1 MPEQEQRGRVL
12 KNQPLVTQQLL
23 TPYQSQYY
31 AWLLTRRAASDTVE
45 SLAPT
50 LVDSQVDLNPHQ
62 VEAAL
67 FACTNPLS
75 RGVILADEVGLGK
88 TIEAGLVISQR
99 WAERRRRLLIIVP
112 ANLRKQWH
120 QELQDKFNLQSLILE
135 AKNYNTILSQENQNP
150 FLMPGFSQTGPV
162 ICSYQFAKAK
172 AADIKDINWD
182 LVVLDEAHRL
192 RNVYKTSNV
201 IAKTIKEALAHVHS
215 KVLLTATPL
224 QNSLLELYGLVSMID
239 DRVFGDLD
247 SFRAQFTQPNPI
259 QKNKEQAFAALRSR
273 IAPICKR
280 TLRRQVQQY
289 VPYTARRA
297 IVEEFTPSTEEREL
311 SALVADYLRRPNLKA
326 LPDGQRQLI
335 SLVLWKLLASS
346 THAIAG
352 ALETMAKRLQGV
364 LDEDEKL
371 PTNIPDLAEALIDDY
386 ESLDEVA
393 EERANEW
400 NAPES
405 GNEPSLMHERDVVAQ
420 EIEELRHFKSLAT
433 NIRDNAKGRALLT
446 ALTRAF
452 AELER
457 LGAPKKAIIFTE
469 SRRTQDYLLSLLAQ
483 SQYAGH
489 DGKGIVLFNGTNSD
503 ARAQAFYK
511 DWLVRHKGTDKIS
524 GSRTAD
530 TRAALVEHFQERG
543 TVMIATEAGA
553 EGINLQFCSLVI
565 NYDLPW
571 NPQRIEQ
578 RIGRCHR
585 YGQKFDVVVVNFVD
599 RSNEADARVYELLAQ
614 KFQLFEGVFG
624 ASDEV
629 LGAIGSGVDFERRIA
644 DIYQNCRDPEAIKH
658 SFEQLQLDLSGE
670 INEAM
675 VKTRQLLLE
684 NFDEE
689 VQDKLRIRADDAS
702 RARNRYERM
711 LMELT
716 RAELHDHAEFDDDG
730 FRLLHSP
737 CADLEGIAPDSIP
750 LIPLGRYELP
760 RRSGDSHL
768 YRIGHPLAA
777 WVTQQAINRQLPA
790 HLPTERLVFDYD
802 GNKTQVSTLKAHRGQ
817 TGWLTVSLI
826 TVDALGQQE
835 QHLIVAATTAQGVLL
850 AEDDP
855 EKLLR
860 LPAHISPS
868 PLAGEG
874 WGEGAALAALSG
886 NQAARKTTLLREINQ
901 RNLGYFEQEVEK
913 LDAWADDLKLGLEQ
927 EIKGIDVEIKE
938 VRRTAAISPT
948 LEEKLSHQKRQRELE
963 TKRSKLR
970 RELFAR
976 QDEVEAQ
983 RNDLITQL
991 EVQLQQQVEE
1001 QTLFTIEWELK

>member
-1 MPEQEQRGRVL
+1 M
-12 KNQPLVTQQLL
+12 QQAL

-31 AWLLTRRAASDTVE
+31 AWLLTRRAASNSVD
-45 SLAPT
+45 SLAST

-67 FACTNPLS
+67 FACQNPLS

-99 WAERRRRLLIIVP
+99 WAERRRRILIITP

-120 QELQDKFNLQSLILE
+120 QEMQDKFSLECLLLE
-135 AKNYNTILSQENQNP
+135 AKNYNAIVKQEGQNP
-150 FLMPGFSQTGPV
+150 FRIAGRPI

-172 AADIKDINWD
+172 ADSIKEIEWD
-182 LVVLDEAHRL
+182 LVVMDEAHRM

-201 IAKTIKEALAHVHS
+201 IAKTLKDALARVHS

-247 SFRAQFTQPNPI
+247 SFRSQFITQ
-259 QKNKEQAFAALRSR
+259 NKEQAFSSLRTR
-273 IAPICKR
+273 LAPVCKR

-289 VPYTARRA
+289 VSYTARRA
-297 IVEEFTPSTEEREL
+297 IVEEFTPSSEEKEL

-346 THAIAG
+346 TNAIAG

-364 LDEDEKL
+364 LDKAPD
-371 PTNIPDLAEALIDDY
+371 IPDLADELDEDY
-386 ESLDEVA
+386 ESLDETA
-393 EERANEW
+393 DEW
-400 NAPES
+400 NGEDNGDVPMEQ
-405 GNEPSLMHERDVVAQ
+405 NEREAIAH
-420 EIEELRHFKSLAT
+420 EIEELRHFKTLAT
-433 NIRDNAKGRALLT
+433 NIRDNSKGKALLT
-446 ALTRAF
+446 ALERAF

-457 LGAPKKAIIFTE
+457 LGAAKKAIIFTE
-469 SRRTQDYLLSLLAQ
+469 SRKTQDYLLTLLADTP
-483 SQYAGH
+483 YG
-489 DGKGIVLFNGTNSD
+489 DGIVLFNGTNSD
-503 ARAQAFYK
+503 PRAQAVYK
-511 DWLVRHKGTDKIS
+511 DWLKRHEGTDKIS
-524 GSRTAD
+524 GSKTAD
-530 TRAALVEHFQERG
+530 TRAALVEHFKERG

-585 YGQKFDVVVVNFVD
+585 YGQKHDVVVVNFVD

-644 DIYQNCRDPEAIKH
+644 DIYQNCRDPEDIKTR
-658 SFEQLQLDLSGE
+658 FEQLQLDLSGE
-670 INEAM
+670 ISEAM
-675 VKTRQLLLE
+675 IKTRQLLLE

-689 VQDKLRIRADDAS
+689 VQDKLRIRAEDS
-702 RARNRYERM
+702 RAARGRYERM
-711 LMELT
+711 LMDLTKVELG
-716 RAELHDHAEFDDDG
+716 DCAEFDDDG
-730 FRLLHSP
+730 FVLRRLPDAELK
-737 CADLEGIAPDSIP
+737 GIE
-750 LIPLGRYELP
+750 LGRYELP
-760 RRSGDSHL
+760 RRSSEAHL
-768 YRIGHPLAA
+768 FRLGHLLAE
-777 WVTQQAINRQLPA
+777 WVVHQAKARQLPCA
-790 HLPTERLVFDYD
+790 RLVFNYDDY
-802 GNKTQVSTLKAHRGQ
+802 GTQVSTLKAYRGQ
-817 TGWLTVSLI
+817 CGWLTVKLV
-826 TVDALGQQE
+826 TVEALGSQE
-835 QHLIVAATTAQGVLL
+835 QNLLVSATTADGVAL
-850 AEDDP
+850 AENDP

-860 LPAHISPS
+860 FPAKT
-868 PLAGEG
+868 
-874 WGEGAALAALSG
+874 
-886 NQAARKTTLLREINQ
+886 QAAGLFKEGDATLLADIESRKLQLLREINQ

-927 EIKGIDVEIKE
+927 EIKEIDREIKE
-938 VRRTAAISPT
+938 VRSTAAMSPT
-948 LEEKLSHQKRQRELE
+948 LDEKLHWQKHQRELE
-963 TKRSKLR
+963 SKRSKLR
-970 RELFAR
+970 RELFNR
-976 QDEVEAQ
+976 QDEVESQ
-983 RNDLITQL
+983 RNDLIAQL
-991 EVQLQQQVEE
+991 EHQLQQQVEE
-1001 QTLFTIEWELK
+1001 QTLFTIEWELV

>member
-1 MPEQEQRGRVL
+1 MGFRAPELEIEIEKQQTCLPHVERQQGSNFV
-12 KNQPLVTQQLL
+12 KQPLLTQ
-23 TPYQSQYY
+23 YQSQYY
-31 AWLLTRRAASDTVE
+31 AWLLTRRAASDSVE
-45 SLAPT
+45 SLAST

-135 AKNYNTILSQENQNP
+135 AKNYNSIRKQENQNP
-150 FLMPGFSQTGPV
+150 FLMSSGPV

-172 AADIKDINWD
+172 AADIKGINWD

-247 SFRAQFTQPNPI
+247 SFRAQFTQPNR
-259 QKNKEQAFAALRSR
+259 EQAFAALRTR

-297 IVEEFTPSTEEREL
+297 IVEEFTPSSEEREL
-311 SALVADYLRRPNLKA
+311 SVLVADYLRRPNLKA

-364 LDEDEKL
+364 LDDI
-371 PTNIPDLAEALIDDY
+371 TNIPDLAEALDEDY
-386 ESLDEVA
+386 ESLDETA
-393 EERANEW
+393 DEW
-400 NAPES
+400 NDPDSGSAP
-405 GNEPSLMHERDVVAQ
+405 PSKSDRDAVAQ
-420 EIEELRHFKSLAT
+420 EIAELRHFKSLAT
-433 NIRDNAKGRALLT
+433 NIRDNAKGKALLT
-446 ALTRAF
+446 ALERAF

-469 SRRTQDYLLSLLAQ
+469 SRRTQEYLLSLLAETH
-483 SQYAGH
+483 YGE
-489 DGKGIVLFNGTNSD
+489 GIVLFNGTNSD
-503 ARAQAFYK
+503 GRAQAVYK
-511 DWLVRHKGTDKIS
+511 DWLARHKGTDKIS
-524 GSRTAD
+524 GSKTAD

-644 DIYQNCRDPEAIKH
+644 DIYQNCRDPEAIKS

-689 VQDKLRIRADDAS
+689 VQDKLRIRADDS
-702 RARNRYERM
+702 SKARNRYERM
-711 LMELT
+711 LMDLT
-716 RAELHDHAEFDDDG
+716 RAELGDHAEFDADG
-730 FRLLHSP
+730 FTLLHSP
-737 CADLEGIAPDSIP
+737 SAELDGVA
-750 LIPLGRYELP
+750 LGRYELP

-777 WVTQQAINRQLPA
+777 WIAQQAIGRQLPSC
-790 HLPTERLVFDYD
+790 RLVFDYD
-802 GNKTQVSTLKAHRGQ
+802 GFGTQVSTLKAHRGNS
-817 TGWLTVSLI
+817 GWLTVSLI
-826 TVDALGQQE
+826 SVDALGQQE
-835 QHLIVAATTAQGVLL
+835 QHLIVAATTAQGVAL

-860 LPAHISPS
+860 LPAHQK
-868 PLAGEG
+868 
-874 WGEGAALAALSG
+874 AADLLMSQEAATDGTLAADLAS
-886 NQAARKTTLLREINQ
+886 RKVQILREINQ
-901 RNLGYFEQEVEK
+901 RNLGYFEQELLK

-927 EIKGIDVEIKE
+927 EIKGIDFEIKE

-976 QDEVEAQ
+976 QDAIESE
-983 RNDLITQL
+983 RNDLISAL
-991 EVQLQQQVEE
+991 EIQMQQQVHEL
-1001 QTLFTIEWELK
+1001 TLFTIEWELK

>member
-1 MPEQEQRGRVL
+1 MPGQEQGGRVL
-12 KNQPLVTQQLL
+12 KNQPLVTQQHL

-31 AWLLTRRAASDTVE
+31 AWLLTRRAASDSVE
-45 SLAPT
+45 SLAST

-135 AKNYNTILSQENQNP
+135 AKNYNTIRKQENQNP
-150 FLMPGFSQTGPV
+150 FLMPGLPQTGPV

-224 QNSLLELYGLVSMID
+224 QNSLLELYGLVNMID

-247 SFRAQFTQPNPI
+247 SFRAQFTQPNR
-259 QKNKEQAFAALRSR
+259 EQAFAALRSR

-364 LDEDEKL
+364 LDDT
-371 PTNIPDLAEALIDDY
+371 TNIPDLAEALDEDY
-386 ESLDEVA
+386 EALDAVLDETA
-393 EERANEW
+393 DEW
-400 NAPES
+400 NDQES
-405 GNEPSLMHERDVVAQ
+405 GSEPSARSDRDAVAQ

-433 NIRDNAKGRALLT
+433 NIRDNAKGKALLT

-469 SRRTQDYLLSLLAQ
+469 SRRTQEYLLSLLAQ

-503 ARAQAFYK
+503 ALAMTVYK

-524 GSRTAD
+524 GSKTAD

-644 DIYQNCRDPEAIKH
+644 DIYQNCRDPEAIKS

-689 VQDKLRIRADDAS
+689 VQDKLRIRADDS
-702 RARNRYERM
+702 SKTRNRYERM
-711 LMELT
+711 LMDLT
-716 RAELHDHAEFDDDG
+716 RAELGDHALFDQGGGDADG
-730 FRLLHSP
+730 FNLLYSP
-737 CADLEGIAPDSIP
+737 CADLEGIAPDS
-750 LIPLGRYELP
+750 IPLGRYELP

-777 WVTQQAINRQLPA
+777 WVIQQAKTRQLPFS
-790 HLPTERLVFDYD
+790 RLVFDYD
-802 GNKTQVSTLKAHRGQ
+802 GYGTQVSTLKAYRGQ
-817 TGWLTVSLI
+817 TGWLRVSLI
-826 TVDALGQQE
+826 SVATLGQQE
-835 QHLIVAATTAQGVLL
+835 QHLIVAATTAQGVVL

-860 LPAHISPS
+860 LPAIVSPS

-874 WGEGAALAALSG
+874 WGEGAMSGTLAADLAS
-886 NQAARKTTLLREINQ
+886 RKVQVLREINQ

-948 LEEKLSHQKRQRELE
+948 LEEKLSHQKRQRECE
-963 TKRSKLR
+963 AKRSKLR
-970 RELFAR
+970 RELFSR
-976 QDEVEAQ
+976 QDEIEAQ

-991 EVQLQQQVEE
+991 EDQLQQQVEE
-1001 QTLFTIEWELK
+1001 RTLFTVEWELK

>member
-1 MPEQEQRGRVL
+1 MGQACLGRGKL
-12 KNQPLVTQQLL
+12 EKPIL
-23 TPYQSQYY
+23 TSHQSQYY
-31 AWLLTRRAASDTVE
+31 AWLLTRRAASNTVE
-45 SLAPT
+45 SLAST
-50 LVDSQVDLNPHQ
+50 LMDSQVDLNPHQ

-67 FACTNPLS
+67 FACANPLS

-135 AKNYNTILSQENQNP
+135 AKNYNTIRKQGNQNP
-150 FLMPGFSQTGPV
+150 FLLASGPV

-172 AADIKDINWD
+172 ATDIKEISWD

-224 QNSLLELYGLVSMID
+224 QNSLLELYGLVSMVD
-239 DRVFGDLD
+239 DRVFGDID
-247 SFRAQFTQPNPI
+247 SFRAQFTQLNR
-259 QKNKEQAFAALRSR
+259 EGSFAALRSR
-273 IAPICKR
+273 LAPICKR

-297 IVEEFTPSTEEREL
+297 IVEEFTPSTAEREL

-364 LDEDEKL
+364 LDD
-371 PTNIPDLAEALIDDY
+371 TADIPDLADALDEDY
-386 ESLDEVA
+386 ESLDETA
-393 EERANEW
+393 DEW
-400 NAPES
+400 TDQ
-405 GNEPSLMHERDVVAQ
+405 EPCHRPSARNERDAVAQ

-433 NIRDNAKGRALLT
+433 NIRDNAKGRALST
-446 ALTRAF
+446 ALARAF

-469 SRRTQDYLLSLLAQ
+469 SRLTQDYLLSLLADTH
-483 SQYAGH
+483 YGE
-489 DGKGIVLFNGTNSD
+489 GIVLFNGTNSD
-503 ARAQAFYK
+503 TRAQAVYK
-511 DWLVRHKGTDKIS
+511 DWLVRHQGSDKIS
-524 GSRTAD
+524 GSKTAD

-644 DIYQNCRDPEAIKH
+644 DIYQNCRSPAAIKA

-670 INEAM
+670 ISEAM
-675 VKTRQLLLE
+675 VKTRQILLE

-689 VQDKLRIRADDAS
+689 VQDKLRVRAQDS
-702 RARNRYERM
+702 RAARSKFERM
-711 LMELT
+711 LMDLT
-716 RAELHDHAEFDDDG
+716 RAELAECATFDDDG
-730 FRLLHSP
+730 FALH
-737 CADLEGIAPDSIP
+737 CAPPGSENSALSGIH
-750 LIPLGRYELP
+750 LGRYELP
-760 RRSGDSHL
+760 RRTGAAHI
-768 YRIGHPLAA
+768 YRVGHPLAVWA
-777 WVTQQAINRQLPA
+777 AEQAKTRELA
-790 HLPTERLVFDYD
+790 STRLIFDYEAH
-802 GNKTQVSTLKAHRGQ
+802 GTQISTLKAYRGK
-817 TGWLTVSLI
+817 TGWLALKLVS
-826 TVDALGQQE
+826 VEALGHQE
-835 QHLIVAATTAQGVLL
+835 QHLVVAASTSDGHAL

-860 LPAHISPS
+860 LPARSQP
-868 PLAGEG
+868 AGLFSTVDATLVADVE
-874 WGEGAALAALSG
+874 
-886 NQAARKTTLLREINQ
+886 ARKIALLREINH
-901 RNLGYFEQEVEK
+901 RNLGYFDQEVQK

-927 EIKGIDVEIKE
+927 EIKAVDAEIKE
-938 VRRTAAISPT
+938 VRRTAATSPT
-948 LEEKLSHQKRQRELE
+948 LEEKLAHQKRQRELE
-963 TKRSKLR
+963 TRRTKLR
-970 RELFAR
+970 RELFDR
-976 QDEVEAQ
+976 QDAVEAQ

-991 EVQLQQQVEE
+991 EVQLQQQVVERG
-1001 QTLFTIEWELK
+1001 LFTIEWELM